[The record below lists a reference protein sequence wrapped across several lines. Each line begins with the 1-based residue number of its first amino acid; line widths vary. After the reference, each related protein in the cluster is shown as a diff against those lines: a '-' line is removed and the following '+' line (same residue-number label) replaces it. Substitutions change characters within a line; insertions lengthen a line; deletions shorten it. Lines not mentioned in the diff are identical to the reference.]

1 MSESIEVTVDDDAYY
16 HILAQGK
23 SLTDL
28 DEFSFDNAPQT
39 VPCVKHDGTLIQSKK
54 LYSLI
59 IEKDGIQYIPEFAA
73 TVPTPFVYTN
83 LSASDRSAFVT
94 LMYDYVLPGE
104 YLKRIHA
111 IRNLPADISIKR
123 QIEQELDEIASE
135 WERVKTP

>member
-16 HILAQGK
+16 HILAYQK

-39 VPCVKHDGTLIQSKK
+39 VRCVEVTDTIQIQQKK
-54 LYSLI
+54 LFSLI

-73 TVPTPFVYTN
+73 TVPNMDVTTS

-94 LMYDYVLPGE
+94 LMYEYVLPGE

-123 QIEQELDEIASE
+123 QIEQELNEITGE
-135 WERVKTP
+135 WERIK

>member
-1 MSESIEVTVDDDAYY
+1 
-16 HILAQGK
+16 
-23 SLTDL
+23 
-28 DEFSFDNAPQT
+28 
-39 VPCVKHDGTLIQSKK
+39 
-54 LYSLI
+54 LI

-73 TVPTPFVYTN
+73 TASFPHTFTN

-123 QIEQELDEIASE
+123 QIEQELDEIIIE